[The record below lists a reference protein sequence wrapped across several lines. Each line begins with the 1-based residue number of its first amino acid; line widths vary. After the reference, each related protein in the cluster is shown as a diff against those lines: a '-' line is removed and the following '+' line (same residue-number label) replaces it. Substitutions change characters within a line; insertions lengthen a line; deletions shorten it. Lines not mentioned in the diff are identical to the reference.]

1 MSHMVKKHLLF
12 ICTANVCRSPTAAS
26 LFQNSETFEAKSAGT
41 HIVSGHPEAVLVDEK
56 LISWA
61 DEIFVMSE
69 KEDHHLSYLK
79 SHFSLHN
86 KKIHILDI
94 PNIYDTSFPEQKEKL
109 IRILCHKLSSYLPP
123 SCEYAL

>member
-1 MSHMVKKHLLF
+1 MVKKHLLF

-26 LFQNSETFEAKSAGT
+26 LFQNSDTFEAKSAGT
-41 HIVSGHPEAVLVDEK
+41 HLVSGYENAILVDK
-56 LISWA
+56 NMIDWA

-86 KKIHILDI
+86 KKMHILDI
-94 PNIYDTSFPEQKEKL
+94 PNVYNTSIPQEKTEL
-109 IRILCHKLSSYLPP
+109 VRIPRHKLSSYL
-123 SCEYAL
+123 L

>member
-1 MSHMVKKHLLF
+1 MVKKHLLF

-26 LFQNSETFEAKSAGT
+26 LFHNSQSYEAKSAGT
-41 HIVSGHPEAVLVDEK
+41 HLVPGYENAILVDK
-56 LISWA
+56 NMIDWA

-86 KKIHILDI
+86 KKMHILDI
-94 PNIYDTSFPEQKEKL
+94 PNVYDTSITQEKTEL
-109 IRILCHKLSSYLPP
+109 IHILRHKLSPYLLS